1 VCKGHAKISVPL
13 TRSVSAKEY
22 EMKIP
27 LLIVTLL
34 ILFASSIHAE
44 EASQNSKS
52 RAETEE
58 EAERYFDCRS
68 IKASDLK
75 DPNAPTFS
83 SYPIALEDPIIHPK
97 VDTKTTTIGRR
108 YRTVLRNGI
117 ESGANFAGHYAVVVW
132 GCGSSCSSFAIV
144 NLKTGKVIVPND
156 ISSVIGMYLDN
167 STEQFL
173 PEGLH
178 GYWGYR
184 YILDSSL
191 LVLVGML
198 NEKETHEGAYYFV
211 IENDGLKQVYQTEVI
226 KDCKR

>member
-1 VCKGHAKISVPL
+1 MLA
-13 TRSVSAKEY
+13 TRNN
-22 EMKIP
+22 EMKRYLVVIS
-27 LLIVTLL
+27 LL

-44 EASQNSKS
+44 EVTQQTKV
-52 RAETEE
+52 RVETEE

-68 IKASDLK
+68 IKASDLN
-75 DPNAPTFS
+75 DPNAPTFMNYPVS
-83 SYPIALEDPIIHPK
+83 SEVPIMHPK
-97 VDTKTTTIGRR
+97 VDTQTTTIGRR

-144 NLKTGKVIVPND
+144 NLKTGKVIVPTD

-173 PEGLH
+173 PEGQH

-184 YILDSSL
+184 YRLDSRL
-191 LVLVGML
+191 LVLIGML
-198 NEKETHEGAYYFV
+198 NEKESHEGAYYFV
-211 IENDGLKQVYQTEVI
+211 IENDKLKQVYQTKII